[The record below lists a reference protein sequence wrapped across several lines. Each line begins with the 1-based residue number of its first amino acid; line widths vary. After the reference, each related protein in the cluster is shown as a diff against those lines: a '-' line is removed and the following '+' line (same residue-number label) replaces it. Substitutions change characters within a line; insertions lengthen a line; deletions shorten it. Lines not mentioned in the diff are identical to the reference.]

1 MGHMAKHKR
10 EKKGNESVI
19 DNEISERTN
28 QEKEEF
34 SDERIPCQQCG
45 KMLPKNAMKRHLM
58 KHETV
63 SRESD
68 SEKNLGRKTVEENNI
83 EEGDDEKPNKRR
95 KVTCVECGLQCA
107 PNVIKRH
114 LEKHAKMK
122 SMEKSVTQ
130 NDIYA
135 PIEIT
140 PTKEYWEYEKE
151 K

>member
-1 MGHMAKHKR
+1 MG
-10 EKKGNESVI
+10 
-19 DNEISERTN
+19 
-28 QEKEEF
+28 
-34 SDERIPCQQCG
+34 
-45 KMLPKNAMKRHLM
+45 LPKNAMKRHLM

-63 SRESD
+63 AQESD
-68 SEKNLGRKTVEENNI
+68 SEKNLERKEED
-83 EEGDDEKPNKRR
+83 EKGTDEADDEKPNKRK

-122 SMEKSVTQ
+122 STVKSVTQ
-130 NDIYA
+130 NEIYA

-151 K
+151 KGNKSEENSHEN